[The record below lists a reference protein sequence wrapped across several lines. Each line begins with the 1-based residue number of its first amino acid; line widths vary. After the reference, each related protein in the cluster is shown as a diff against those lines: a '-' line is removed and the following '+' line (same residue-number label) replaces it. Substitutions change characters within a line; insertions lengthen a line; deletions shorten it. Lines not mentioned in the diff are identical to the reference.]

1 MNIFNRNLTDKNG
14 FPKAKCPG
22 IIDKLG
28 NCVEGVDPQQQISIY
43 DGTKSAYE
51 NIKNALD
58 HYGKTV
64 GAVGVN
70 KVLDVLTGTLLGIDT
85 KGIDKEKVIGEANR
99 KLQVLQALRD
109 DPKSKEVLNE
119 LNTTIAE
126 IIRDTTKDA
135 KEPIEEAIA
144 NLSSSTFDSLKK
156 TRKDAID
163 FAENSIKIIPGI
175 GDAYIILDNALS
187 FTKGT
192 TKLADASTESANI
205 ILDATN
211 KIGRKFVDRI
221 DMNSEKLDKIMDN
234 LKSIQDI
241 QKKVEGD
248 IGSNIQKTGS
258 FIGDSI
264 RSAAPT
270 SLVKD
275 VPYKNPG
282 SLLPNTPTVPKPPT
296 MQPPALPNAPTT
308 QRSALSKPPNVPRP
322 PALSRQPIRNKGG
335 KLRKRTRK
343 KSKRKTIK
351 RKTRR

>member
-1 MNIFNRNLTDKNG
+1 M
-14 FPKAKCPG
+14 
-22 IIDKLG
+22 G

-85 KGIDKEKVIGEANR
+85 KGIDKEKVISEASG
-99 KLQVLQALRD
+99 KLQVLQNLKD
-109 DPKSKEVLNE
+109 DPRSREILNE
-119 LNTTIAE
+119 LNKTIAE

-135 KEPIEEAIA
+135 KQPIEEAIT
-144 NLSSSTFDSLKK
+144 NLSSSTFDGLKK
-156 TRKDAID
+156 SRKDAID

-192 TKLADASTESANI
+192 TKLADSTTESANI
-205 ILDATN
+205 ILDAAN

-221 DMNSEKLDKIMDN
+221 DMNTEKLDKIMDN

-264 RSAAPT
+264 RSVKRPT

-282 SLLPNTPTVPKPPT
+282 SLIPNAPAVPKPPT
-296 MQPPALPNAPTT
+296 IQAPA
-308 QRSALSKPPNVPRP
+308 VPRP
-322 PALSRQPIRNKGG
+322 PSTQSPPIQSWK
-335 KLRKRTRK
+335 KRW
-343 KSKRKTIK
+343 
-351 RKTRR
+351 